1 MPEIKVVD
9 FPKTYVAGML
19 YHGKNEQNEI
29 PGLWDILMEREAEI
43 AQRDTSAPVAFGIN
57 IMGPEFEESK
67 VFDYI
72 AGYPVTDTL
81 DDLPDGMGQF
91 AIPAGR
97 YAVITCPNLASL
109 GEAYEAIYNRWLPK
123 SDYQLDLSFGNFS
136 FEFYTEEFNPPEGS
150 EKLYIYL
157 PVTKK

>member
-19 YHGKNEQNEI
+19 YHGTNEQNEV
-29 PGLWDILMEREAEI
+29 PALWDILMQREAEV
-43 AQRDTSAPVAFGIN
+43 AKRDTSEPVAFGIS
-57 IMGPEFEESK
+57 IMGPDYGETQ

-81 DDLPDGMGQF
+81 TALPEGMGQYE
-91 AIPAGR
+91 IPEGQ

-109 GEAYEAIYNRWLPK
+109 GQAYDAIYNRWLPE
-123 SDYQLDLSFGNFS
+123 SVYQLDLSVGNFC
-136 FEFYTEEFNPPEGS
+136 FELYTEEFNPPEGS
-150 EKLYIYL
+150 EKLYIYV
-157 PVTKK
+157 PVKK